1 MECPNCNTLKSKSYW
16 RPSQWRAVNPV
27 VEWFNCCKSCDPDG
41 FLPNLP
47 LLGSQLSTIKC
58 PNCKLDRG
66 KNSWMKSQW
75 KQINPIVPWYYNC
88 CKDCDSAAF
97 VPDKSAIKESWFV
110 IVHSLNQVKD
120 EPSQFL
126 QMFISD
132 WMARLPKYVR
142 KELSYQ
148 GFLDIYG
155 GTFDPGNWIYYLAMK
170 FILPDLLD
178 YEKWNNST
186 VGDIWES
193 LLGSTEDGSFAKWM
207 RRYLKECVAFF
218 ELVTPEA
225 FYSLWYSHGRRITF
239 DTFEEWLWTQKLLD
253 RPDVSARVWQ

>member
-1 MECPNCNTLKSKSYW
+1 MLQKERLSW
-16 RPSQWRAVNPV
+16 MPSQWKERNP
-27 VEWFNCCKSCDPDG
+27 D
-41 FLPNLP
+41 
-47 LLGSQLSTIKC
+47 I
-58 PNCKLDRG
+58 
-66 KNSWMKSQW
+66 
-75 KQINPIVPWYYNC
+75 PWYYNC

-155 GTFDPGNWIYYLAMK
+155 GTCEPGNWIYYLAMK
-170 FILPDLLD
+170 FLLPELLD
-178 YEKWNNST
+178 YETWSDET

-193 LLGSTEDGSFAKWM
+193 LLASTEDGGFAMWM
-207 RRYLKECVAFF
+207 RRYLGDCRSR
-218 ELVTPEA
+218 LI
-225 FYSLWYSHGRRITF
+225 YIDDLHWSLLI
-239 DTFEEWLWTQKLLD
+239 LLYFID
-253 RPDVSARVWQ
+253 IDLNVINCD